1 VNNPKGNE
9 NKQLSLSKEQVD
21 SVIALYSSGK
31 MEEAI
36 ITIKALNE
44 DFPNVPLLF
53 NILGACYKTLGQ
65 LEASI
70 KMFERAVAI
79 KPDYA
84 EAHFNLAV
92 ILRELGQLDAAV
104 KSYEKAIAIKPDY
117 AEAHNNF
124 GILLN
129 MLGQLVAAMRCYEK
143 ALAIKPDYAEAH
155 NNLG

>member
-1 VNNPKGNE
+1 MNNPKGNE

-53 NILGACYKTLGQ
+53 NILGACYKALDQ
-65 LEASI
+65 LESSI
-70 KMFERAVAI
+70 KMFETAVAI
-79 KPDYA
+79 KPDYADAYNNLGITLQELGQLEAAVKRYEKAIAVNPDHA

-92 ILRELGQLDAAV
+92 ILRE
-104 KSYEKAIAIKPDY
+104 
-117 AEAHNNF
+117 
-124 GILLN
+124 
-129 MLGQLVAAMRCYEK
+129 
-143 ALAIKPDYAEAH
+143 
-155 NNLG
+155 